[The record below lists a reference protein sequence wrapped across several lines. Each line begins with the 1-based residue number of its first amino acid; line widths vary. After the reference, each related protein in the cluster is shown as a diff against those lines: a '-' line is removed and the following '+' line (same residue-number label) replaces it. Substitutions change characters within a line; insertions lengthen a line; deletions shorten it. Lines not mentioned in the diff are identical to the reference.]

1 MKKYL
6 YSCDGG
12 SIEIGNGFCSVQ
24 LPNDIGDG
32 CYDFYI
38 LEKGEKIPQT
48 GKTPMMSDDVSF
60 VATCEGETEI
70 YGYDCG
76 YQVACRIIGRYG
88 IYCEK
93 DGGTFYFEKW
103 DD

>member
-1 MKKYL
+1 MKHYY

-12 SIEIGNGFCSVQ
+12 SIAIGNGLCTVCI
-24 LPNDIGDG
+24 PNDIGDG
-32 CYDFYI
+32 MHDFYV
-38 LEKGEKIPQT
+38 LEQGEKT
-48 GKTPMMSDDVSF
+48 ENGKTPMMDGSLEF
-60 VATCEGETEI
+60 MGTCEGETEI
-70 YGYDCG
+70 YDYDCG
-76 YQVACRIIGRYG
+76 GGLACTIEGRYG